1 MSGRR
6 APRVPIDLRGL
17 SAKQELFR
25 VSQSSAHDP
34 AVEAWLSGEPTEFRS
49 IARQWFLH
57 MRQCGKDVRELIHDG
72 CPVACVE
79 TAPFGYVNAFKSH
92 ASVGFFNGAVL
103 EDPTGLLQGHGKRM
117 RHVKLHAN
125 GPVNAPA
132 LRSLIAV
139 AYEDIKR
146 RLKGAG

>member
-6 APRVPIDLRGL
+6 DTRVQIDLRGL
-17 SAKQELFR
+17 SAKKEMVR

-49 IARQWFLH
+49 IARPWFLH

-72 CPVACVE
+72 CRGACVE

-92 ASVGFFNGAVL
+92 SSVGFFTRA
-103 EDPTGLLQGHGKRM
+103 
-117 RHVKLHAN
+117 
-125 GPVNAPA
+125 A
-132 LRSLIAV
+132 LW
-139 AYEDIKR
+139 
-146 RLKGAG
+146 